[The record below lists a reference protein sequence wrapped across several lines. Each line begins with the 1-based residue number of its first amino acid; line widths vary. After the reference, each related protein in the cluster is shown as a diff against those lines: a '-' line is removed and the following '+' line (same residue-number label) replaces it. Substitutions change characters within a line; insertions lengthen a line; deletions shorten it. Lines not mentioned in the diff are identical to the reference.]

1 MKLRSGTM
9 RYQFSTFPGTWPG
22 LGLLLLRLAQAVSSI
37 LDVGSYPWGLANG
50 VASATICAQL
60 LTSALLA
67 LGLWTP
73 IAGVI
78 LAVVESYLAISDGGI
93 DERHAVLAVFG
104 ASLAMLGP
112 GRWSI
117 DARLF
122 GRRQIDL

>member
-1 MKLRSGTM
+1 M
-9 RYQFSTFPGTWPG
+9 RYQFSTFPGAWPG
-22 LGLLLLRLAQAVSSI
+22 LGLLLLRLAQAVLSI
-37 LDVGSYPWGLANG
+37 LDVGCYPWGLANG
-50 VASATICAQL
+50 AALAAVCAQL

-73 IAGVI
+73 MAGVI
-78 LAVVESYLAISDGGI
+78 LALVESCRVISGGSIDG
-93 DERHAVLAVFG
+93 RPATLAVFG

-122 GRRQIDL
+122 GRRRIDL

>member
-1 MKLRSGTM
+1 M
-9 RYQFSTFPGTWPG
+9 RYQFSTFPGAWPG
-22 LGLLLLRLAQAVSSI
+22 LGLLLLRLAQAVSAI
-37 LDVGSYPWGLANG
+37 LDVGFYPWGSANG
-50 VASATICAQL
+50 AVLAIVCAQL
-60 LTSALLA
+60 LTSAFLA

-73 IAGVI
+73 VAGVV
-78 LAVVESYLAISDGGI
+78 LAVVESYRAVCDGSI
-93 DERHAVLAVFG
+93 DGRHAVLAVFG

>member
-1 MKLRSGTM
+1 M

-37 LDVGSYPWGLANG
+37 LDVSFYPWELGKRAALA
-50 VASATICAQL
+50 TLCAQL
-60 LTSALLA
+60 LTSGLLA
-67 LGLWTP
+67 MGFWTP
-73 IAGVI
+73 VAGVI
-78 LAVVESYLAISDGGI
+78 LAVVESCRVISGGSIDG
-93 DERHAVLAVFG
+93 RPATLAVFG

-122 GRRQIDL
+122 GRRRIDF

>member
-1 MKLRSGTM
+1 M

-37 LDVGSYPWGLANG
+37 LDVGFYPWGLANG
-50 VASATICAQL
+50 VALATVCAQL

-67 LGLWTP
+67 FGLWTHM
-73 IAGVI
+73 AGII
-78 LAVVESYLAISDGGI
+78 LAVVESYRAVCDGGI
-93 DERHAVLAVFG
+93 DGPHAVLAVFG

-112 GRWSI
+112 GKWSI

-122 GRRQIDL
+122 GRRRIDL